1 MVGIRFAK
9 ELVMKR
15 ILIIILF
22 FLFISEISFAEIFKW
37 VDEKG
42 VYHFTDDI
50 LQVPEKYRSKVKKME
65 LPEGIEET
73 KAEEESTPKN
83 KEEVYKDRLGRGED
97 YWKARVEGWR
107 KKLKDYQEE
116 LETLRTKYNELTL
129 KINDSKNAAE
139 RGNLRGERDQIKIEI
154 YQYKNKIE
162 EANNMIDKKI
172 PEEAELYKAKS
183 EWLR

>member
-9 ELVMKR
+9 ALVMKR
-15 ILIIILF
+15 ILIVILF

-42 VYHFTDDI
+42 VVHFTDDI
-50 LQVPEKYRSKVKKME
+50 LQVPEKYRSEVKKME
-65 LPEGIEET
+65 LPERIEET

-83 KEEVYKDRLGRGED
+83 KEEVYNDRLGRGED
-97 YWKARVEGWR
+97 YWKARMEGWR
-107 KKLKDYQEE
+107 KNLKDYQER
-116 LETLRTKYNELTL
+116 LETLKDKYNELTV
-129 KINDSKNAAE
+129 KINDSKSTAE
-139 RGNLRGERDQIKIEI
+139 RANIRGEREQVKIEI
-154 YQYKNKIE
+154 DQYKIKIQ

>member
-1 MVGIRFAK
+1 
-9 ELVMKR
+9 MKR

-22 FLFISEISFAEIFKW
+22 FLFISEISLAEIFKW

-42 VYHFTDDI
+42 VVHFTDDI
-50 LQVPEKYRSKVKKME
+50 LQVPEKYRSKVKKMG
-65 LPEGIEET
+65 LPERIKET
-73 KAEEESTPKN
+73 KAEEEATPKGESTSKN

-107 KKLKDYQEE
+107 NKLKDYQEE

-129 KINDSKNAAE
+129 KINDSRNAAE

-172 PEEAELYKAKS
+172 PEEAELYKAKP
-183 EWLR
+183 EWLK

>member
-1 MVGIRFAK
+1 MRRV
-9 ELVMKR
+9 
-15 ILIIILF
+15 LIIILF

-37 VDEKG
+37 VDGKG
-42 VYHFTDDI
+42 VVHFTDDL
-50 LQVPEKYRSKVKKME
+50 LQVPEKYRSKAKKME

-73 KAEEESTPKN
+73 KAEGESTPKN
-83 KEEVYKDRLGRGED
+83 KEEVHEVYKDRLGRGED
-97 YWKARVEGWR
+97 YWKGRMEGWR

-116 LETLRTKYNELTL
+116 LETLRTKYNELTV
-129 KINDSKNAAE
+129 KINDSKNSAK

-162 EANNMIDKKI
+162 EATNMIDKKI
-172 PEEAELYKAKS
+172 PEEAELYNAKP